1 MGLSGGSTTT
11 TQNTNQSVNLPSWVN
26 QGSQDIFGLAKNWAT
41 NNAQFQPYAGDRT
54 ADFGSSWDPAKGW
67 ITGQVGAS
75 NPDIDA
81 SRGRIQSVLDT
92 LDPTKTAKDYMD
104 PYLQGVLNPTLRGI
118 NESFDQRRGQL
129 AASATSAGAFGDNS
143 HAIEKAL
150 LNRDQG
156 IATGEATGRVYS
168 DAYNAGQ
175 NQQNAVLQQ
184 IMQGAGAQA
193 GLGNQQFQQGMTT
206 ANAAAGMG
214 ATEQGVEQKGI
225 DSEIA
230 DWLRAQGWG
239 GEQATR
245 MAQILAML
253 PTNKS
258 TTGTSTTTQ
267 PDNSGMALMGSLLG
281 SFI

>member
-1 MGLSGGSTTT
+1 MSGKSTS
-11 TQNTNQSVNLPSWVN
+11 TQKTNQDVKLPAWVN
-26 QGSQDIFGLAKNWAT
+26 QGSQDVFGFAKDWMGQNQ
-41 NNAQFQPYAGDRT
+41 QFTPYGGDRT
-54 ADFGSSWDPAKGW
+54 ADFGSSWDPSKQW
-67 ITGQVGAS
+67 MTGQVGAS

-81 SRGRIQSVLDT
+81 ARGNINNVLGS
-92 LDPTKTAKDYMD
+92 LDPNKTAQDYMN
-104 PYLQGVLNPTLRGI
+104 PHLQGVLNPQLRGI
-118 NESFDQRRGQL
+118 NEAFDKQRGNL

-156 IATGEATGRVYS
+156 IATGEATGRVHA

-175 NQQNAVLQQ
+175 NQVNTVLNQ
-184 IMQGAGAQA
+184 IMGGANAQA
-193 GLGNQQFQQGMTT
+193 GLGNQQFQQGMTA

-214 ATEQGVEQKGI
+214 AAEQGVGQKGI
-225 DSEIA
+225 DSLIA
-230 DWLRAQGWG
+230 DHLKAQGWG

-253 PTNKS
+253 PTDKNIS
-258 TTGTSTTTQ
+258 GTTTSTQ
-267 PDNSGMALMGSLLG
+267 PDNSGMALFGSILG